1 MRRADAVPPV
11 EEVAAVTQRLAV
23 LLSAGV
29 SPVSAWG
36 YLLPAHDAAAAAAG
50 APRADQ
56 QSVGLPPELGRRVS
70 STRREVRRKQGS
82 LPAEDAA
89 AVPGA
94 VPIAPRAVDSKHA
107 GTGTAPILRA
117 AARAAAR
124 GDSVADAIAGQV
136 RRQRWEISPRIVD
149 ARASAGRPARGHG
162 DAAGQAESAWLGLAA
177 AWQVATQAG
186 APLAGC
192 LRELAGSLR
201 ELAQVQRD
209 LDVALAAP
217 RATAR
222 LVMVLPVI
230 GVVFGSLMGFD
241 SLHTLFMTVPGLV
254 CLGGGA
260 LLMLAAAGWNRAL
273 VRRAGPPDL
282 TPGLRLE
289 LMAIAMSGGGSL
301 DRSRALVQATAERY
315 SIASGTDGGS
325 VDRILGLSTRA
336 GVPAAELLRSEAEQ
350 LRRDARSA
358 GQRRAATLSVTLM
371 LPLGLCVLP
380 AFMLVG
386 VVPLLLSVLSS
397 TLTTF

>member
-1 MRRADAVPPV
+1 MRRAEAVPPI
-11 EEVAAVTQRLAV
+11 EQVAAITQRLAV

-36 YLLPAHDAAAAAAG
+36 YLLPARVAG
-50 APRADQ
+50 AVAATGAGPIVAGRRIGPPPGRAD
-56 QSVGLPPELGRRVS
+56 SD
-70 STRREVRRKQGS
+70 T
-82 LPAEDAA
+82 
-89 AVPGA
+89 
-94 VPIAPRAVDSKHA
+94 
-107 GTGTAPILRA
+107 TGILRA
-117 AARAAAR
+117 AARAAVR
-124 GDSVADAIAGQV
+124 GDSVADAIAGQA
-136 RRQRWEISPRIVD
+136 RRQSRD
-149 ARASAGRPARGHG
+149 QRPAH
-162 DAAGQAESAWLGLAA
+162 AAAATQAEHAWLGLAA
-177 AWQVATQAG
+177 AWQVATGAG

-192 LRELAGSLR
+192 LRELAASLR

-209 LDVALAAP
+209 LEVALAAP

-241 SLHTLFMTVPGLV
+241 SLHTLFATVPGLV

-260 LLMLAAAGWNRAL
+260 LLMLAAARWNRAL
-273 VRRAGPPDL
+273 VRRAAPKDL

-289 LMAIAMSGGGSL
+289 LMAIAMSGGGSI
-301 DRSRALVQATAERY
+301 DRSRELVRAAAERY
-315 SIASGTDGGS
+315 DIASPDADADDP
-325 VDRILGLSTRA
+325 VDRVLDLSMRA

-386 VVPLLLSVLSS
+386 VVPLLISVLSS

>member
-1 MRRADAVPPV
+1 MRRGDVVPPI

-36 YLLPAHDAAAAAAG
+36 YLMPARAGAVMPAVAPSAAKSGVGSPQAAAT
-50 APRADQ
+50 
-56 QSVGLPPELGRRVS
+56 
-70 STRREVRRKQGS
+70 TR
-82 LPAEDAA
+82 
-89 AVPGA
+89 
-94 VPIAPRAVDSKHA
+94 
-107 GTGTAPILRA
+107 ILRA

-124 GDSVADAIAGQV
+124 GDSVADAIAGQAH
-136 RRQRWEISPRIVD
+136 RQAREKQVAGGS
-149 ARASAGRPARGHG
+149 ARAAVAGRARRRG
-162 DAAGQAESAWLGLAA
+162 DAAVQAERAWLGLAA

-192 LRELAGSLR
+192 LRELAASLR

-209 LDVALAAP
+209 LEVALAAP

-230 GVVFGSLMGFD
+230 GIVFGSLMGFD
-241 SLHTLFMTVPGLV
+241 SLHTLFATLPGLV

-260 LLMLAAAGWNRAL
+260 LLMLAAASWNRAL
-273 VRRAGPPDL
+273 VRRAAPTDL

-289 LMAIAMSGGGSL
+289 LMAIAMSGGGSI
-301 DRSRALVQATAERY
+301 DRSRALVRAAAERFG
-315 SIASGTDGGS
+315 IAPGAGAGAGAGADADAGADAGVRADGDDP
-325 VDRILGLSTRA
+325 VDRVLDLSSRA

-386 VVPLLLSVLSS
+386 VVPLLISVLSS

>member
-1 MRRADAVPPV
+1 MRHGDVVPPI

-36 YLLPAHDAAAAAAG
+36 YLMPARAGAVMPAVAPSAAG
-50 APRADQ
+50 
-56 QSVGLPPELGRRVS
+56 SGVGSPQAVAT
-70 STRREVRRKQGS
+70 TR
-82 LPAEDAA
+82 
-89 AVPGA
+89 
-94 VPIAPRAVDSKHA
+94 
-107 GTGTAPILRA
+107 ILRA

-124 GDSVADAIAGQV
+124 GDSVADAIAGQAH
-136 RRQRWEISPRIVD
+136 RQAREKQVAGGS
-149 ARASAGRPARGHG
+149 ARAAVAGRARRRG
-162 DAAGQAESAWLGLAA
+162 DTAVQAERAWLGLAA

-192 LRELAGSLR
+192 LRELAESLR

-209 LDVALAAP
+209 LEVALAAP

-241 SLHTLFMTVPGLV
+241 SLHTLFATLPGLV

-260 LLMLAAAGWNRAL
+260 LLMLAAASWNRAL
-273 VRRAGPPDL
+273 VRRAAPTDL

-289 LMAIAMSGGGSL
+289 LMAIAMSGGGSI
-301 DRSRALVQATAERY
+301 DRSRALVRVAAERFG
-315 SIASGTDGGS
+315 IAPGAGAGAGAGADAGARADNGDDP
-325 VDRILGLSTRA
+325 VDRVLDLSSRA

-386 VVPLLLSVLSS
+386 VVPLLISVLSS

>member
-1 MRRADAVPPV
+1 MRRADTVPPI

-36 YLLPAHDAAAAAAG
+36 YLLPEHGAVAPR

-56 QSVGLPPELGRRVS
+56 QNVGLPRGMGGPERSVRGRV
-70 STRREVRRKQGS
+70 GS
-82 LPAEDAA
+82 RQ
-89 AVPGA
+89 GA
-94 VPIAPRAVDSKHA
+94 VPATDAEAAPVTAPIKPRAADSKHA
-107 GTGTAPILRA
+107 GTATAPILRA

-124 GDSVADAIAGQV
+124 GDSVADAIAVEARLQ
-136 RRQRWEISPRIVD
+136 PRDIPQGLVA
-149 ARASAGRPARGHG
+149 ARASAGRPARRRD
-162 DAAGQAESAWLGLAA
+162 DAAGQAERAWLGLAA

-209 LDVALAAP
+209 LEVALAAP

-241 SLHTLFMTVPGLV
+241 SLHTLFLTVPGLV

-273 VRRAGPPDL
+273 VRRAGPTDL

-289 LMAIAMSGGGSL
+289 LMAIAMSGGGSI
-301 DRSRALVQATAERY
+301 DRSRALVHTAAERY
-315 SIASGTDGGS
+315 GIAPGADGGS

>member
-1 MRRADAVPPV
+1 MRRPDAVPPI

-36 YLLPAHDAAAAAAG
+36 YLLPARG
-50 APRADQ
+50 VPI
-56 QSVGLPPELGRRVS
+56 GRRVVS
-70 STRREVRRKQGS
+70 PR
-82 LPAEDAA
+82 AA
-89 AVPGA
+89 RMVSAGEAGA
-94 VPIAPRAVDSKHA
+94 VASGTTPIV
-107 GTGTAPILRA
+107 RA
-117 AARAAAR
+117 AARAATR
-124 GDSVADAIAGQV
+124 GDSVADAIAGQA
-136 RRQRWEISPRIVD
+136 RRLGCENSSAGGA
-149 ARASAGRPARGHG
+149 ARAAAAGRGRRRAY
-162 DAAGQAESAWLGLAA
+162 AATQAEHAWLGLAA

-192 LRELAGSLR
+192 LRELAASLR

-209 LDVALAAP
+209 LEVALAAP

-222 LVMVLPVI
+222 LVMVLPLI

-241 SLHTLFMTVPGLV
+241 SLHTLFATVPGWV
-254 CLGGGA
+254 CLSGGA

-273 VRRAGPPDL
+273 VRRAGPTDL

-289 LMAIAMSGGGSL
+289 LMAIAMSGGGSI
-301 DRSRALVQATAERY
+301 DRSRALVQAAAERY
-315 SIASGTDGGS
+315 GIAAGDVGDP
-325 VDRILGLSTRA
+325 VDRVLDLSTRA

>member
-1 MRRADAVPPV
+1 MRRAELVPPI

-36 YLLPAHDAAAAAAG
+36 YLLPARGSAAVG
-50 APRADQ
+50 APIADEPTGNTSQ
-56 QSVGLPPELGRRVS
+56 GPGR
-70 STRREVRRKQGS
+70 
-82 LPAEDAA
+82 A
-89 AVPGA
+89 AVA
-94 VPIAPRAVDSKHA
+94 VPIGRRAGLPRAAPVGAA
-107 GTGTAPILRA
+107 GRAGAVASGTTGILRA
-117 AARAAAR
+117 AERAAAR
-124 GDSVADAIAGQV
+124 GDSVADAIAGQA
-136 RRQRWEISPRIVD
+136 RRQGRDNSSEGG
-149 ARASAGRPARGHG
+149 AGRAAAAAVRGRRRG
-162 DAAGQAESAWLGLAA
+162 DASTQAEHAWLGLAA

-192 LRELAGSLR
+192 LRDLAASLR

-209 LDVALAAP
+209 LEVALAAP

-222 LVMVLPVI
+222 LVMVLPLI

-241 SLHTLFMTVPGLV
+241 SLHTLFATVPGWV

-273 VRRAGPPDL
+273 VRRAGPTDL

-289 LMAIAMSGGGSL
+289 LMAIAMSGGGSI
-301 DRSRALVQATAERY
+301 DRSRALVQAAAERY
-315 SIASGTDGGS
+315 GLAPGDAGDP
-325 VDRILGLSTRA
+325 VDRVLDLSTRA

-350 LRRDARSA
+350 VRRDARSA

-397 TLTTF
+397 TLTTL

>member
-1 MRRADAVPPV
+1 MPAVAPS
-11 EEVAAVTQRLAV
+11 AAK
-23 LLSAGV
+23 SGV
-29 SPVSAWG
+29 GSPQ
-36 YLLPAHDAAAAAAG
+36 AAAT
-50 APRADQ
+50 
-56 QSVGLPPELGRRVS
+56 
-70 STRREVRRKQGS
+70 TR
-82 LPAEDAA
+82 
-89 AVPGA
+89 
-94 VPIAPRAVDSKHA
+94 
-107 GTGTAPILRA
+107 ILRA

-124 GDSVADAIAGQV
+124 GDSVADAIAGQAH
-136 RRQRWEISPRIVD
+136 RQAREKQVAGGS
-149 ARASAGRPARGHG
+149 ARAAVAGRARRRG
-162 DAAGQAESAWLGLAA
+162 DAAVQAERAWLGLAA

-192 LRELAGSLR
+192 LRELAASLR

-209 LDVALAAP
+209 LEVALAAP

-230 GVVFGSLMGFD
+230 GIVFGSLMGFD
-241 SLHTLFMTVPGLV
+241 SLHTLFATLPGLV

-260 LLMLAAAGWNRAL
+260 LLMLAAASWNRAL
-273 VRRAGPPDL
+273 VRRAAPTDL

-289 LMAIAMSGGGSL
+289 LMAIAMSGGGSI
-301 DRSRALVQATAERY
+301 DRSRALVRAAAERFG
-315 SIASGTDGGS
+315 IAPGAGAGAGAGADADAGADAGVRADGDDP
-325 VDRILGLSTRA
+325 VDRVLDLSSRA

-386 VVPLLLSVLSS
+386 VVPLLISVLSS

>member
-1 MRRADAVPPV
+1 MRRADAVPPI

-36 YLLPAHDAAAAAAG
+36 YLLP
-50 APRADQ
+50 P
-56 QSVGLPPELGRRVS
+56 
-70 STRREVRRKQGS
+70 S
-82 LPAEDAA
+82 LL
-89 AVPGA
+89 
-94 VPIAPRAVDSKHA
+94 VDS
-107 GTGTAPILRA
+107 GTTGILRA
-117 AARAAAR
+117 AARAATR
-124 GDSVADAIAGQV
+124 GDSVADAIAGQA
-136 RRQRWEISPRIVD
+136 RRLGSENSSAGGA
-149 ARASAGRPARGHG
+149 ARAATAAPGRRRNG
-162 DAAGQAESAWLGLAA
+162 AAAEAEHAWLGLAA

-192 LRELAGSLR
+192 LRELAASLR

-209 LDVALAAP
+209 LEVALAAP

-222 LVMVLPVI
+222 LVMVLPLI

-241 SLHTLFMTVPGLV
+241 SLHTLFATVPGWV

-273 VRRAGPPDL
+273 VRRAGPTDL

-289 LMAIAMSGGGSL
+289 LMAIAMSGGGSI
-301 DRSRALVQATAERY
+301 DRSRALVQAAAERY
-315 SIASGTDGGS
+315 GIAAGDVGDP
-325 VDRILGLSTRA
+325 VDRVLDLSTRA

>member
-1 MRRADAVPPV
+1 MPAEAVPQL

-36 YLLPAHDAAAAAAG
+36 YLLPARDATAG
-50 APRADQ
+50 SGTEPITAGWRG
-56 QSVGLPPELGRRVS
+56 SPPPS
-70 STRREVRRKQGS
+70 
-82 LPAEDAA
+82 
-89 AVPGA
+89 
-94 VPIAPRAVDSKHA
+94 RAVSA
-107 GTGTAPILRA
+107 TTGILRA
-117 AARAAAR
+117 AARAATR
-124 GDSVADAIAGQV
+124 GDSVADAIAGQA
-136 RRQRWEISPRIVD
+136 RRQAGEHRPAGGVRPAPSS
-149 ARASAGRPARGHG
+149 ARAGRRG
-162 DAAGQAESAWLGLAA
+162 DSAGQAESAWLGLAA

-192 LRELAGSLR
+192 LRELAASLR
-201 ELAQVQRD
+201 ELSQVQRD
-209 LDVALAAP
+209 LEVALAAP

-230 GVVFGSLMGFD
+230 GVLFGSLMGFD
-241 SLHTLFMTVPGLV
+241 SLRTLFATVPGLV

-260 LLMLAAAGWNRAL
+260 LLMLAAASWSRTL
-273 VRRAGPPDL
+273 VRRAAPTEL

-289 LMAIAMSGGGSL
+289 LMAIAMSGGGSV
-301 DRSRALVQATAERY
+301 DRSRALVHAAVGRY
-315 SIASGTDGGS
+315 GITSDSDVDPIDRVLALSI
-325 VDRILGLSTRA
+325 RA

-350 LRRDARSA
+350 LRRDARNA
-358 GQRRAATLSVTLM
+358 GARRAATLSVTLM

-386 VVPLLLSVLSS
+386 VVPLLISVLSS

>member
-1 MRRADAVPPV
+1 
-11 EEVAAVTQRLAV
+11 VTQRLAV

-36 YLLPAHDAAAAAAG
+36 YLMPAG
-50 APRADQ
+50 
-56 QSVGLPPELGRRVS
+56 
-70 STRREVRRKQGS
+70 
-82 LPAEDAA
+82 AA
-89 AVPGA
+89 AVIPAVAPGA
-94 VPIAPRAVDSKHA
+94 AGSGVGSLQDSA
-107 GTGTAPILRA
+107 TTRILRA
-117 AARAAAR
+117 AAWAAAR
-124 GDSVADAIAGQV
+124 GDSVADAIAGQAHRQARENHPAGGFARAAVAGRV
-136 RRQRWEISPRIVD
+136 RRR
-149 ARASAGRPARGHG
+149 G
-162 DAAGQAESAWLGLAA
+162 DAAAQAERAWLGLAA

-192 LRELAGSLR
+192 LRELAASLR

-209 LDVALAAP
+209 LEVALAAP

-230 GVVFGSLMGFD
+230 GVIFGSLMGFG
-241 SLHTLFMTVPGLV
+241 SLHTLFATVPGLV
-254 CLGGGA
+254 CLSGGA
-260 LLMLAAAGWNRAL
+260 LLMLAAASWNRAL
-273 VRRAGPPDL
+273 VRRAAPTDL

-289 LMAIAMSGGGSL
+289 LMAIAMSGGGSI
-301 DRSRALVQATAERY
+301 DRSRALARAAAERY
-315 SIASGTDGGS
+315 GLAPGAGAGAGAEDGYDP
-325 VDRILGLSTRA
+325 VDRVLDLSSRA

-350 LRRDARSA
+350 LRRDARGA

-386 VVPLLLSVLSS
+386 VVPLLISVLSS

>member
-1 MRRADAVPPV
+1 MRRGDVVPPI

-36 YLLPAHDAAAAAAG
+36 YLMPARAAAMIPAVAPSAAG
-50 APRADQ
+50 
-56 QSVGLPPELGRRVS
+56 SGVGSPQVAAT
-70 STRREVRRKQGS
+70 TR
-82 LPAEDAA
+82 
-89 AVPGA
+89 
-94 VPIAPRAVDSKHA
+94 
-107 GTGTAPILRA
+107 ILRA

-124 GDSVADAIAGQV
+124 GDSVADAIAGQAH
-136 RRQRWEISPRIVD
+136 RQAREKQVAGGS
-149 ARASAGRPARGHG
+149 ARAAVAGRARRRG
-162 DAAGQAESAWLGLAA
+162 DAAVQAERAWLGLAA

-192 LRELAGSLR
+192 LRELAASLR

-209 LDVALAAP
+209 LEVALAAP

-241 SLHTLFMTVPGLV
+241 SLHTLFATVPGLV

-260 LLMLAAAGWNRAL
+260 LLMLAAASWNRAL
-273 VRRAGPPDL
+273 VRRAAPTDL

-289 LMAIAMSGGGSL
+289 LMAIAMSGGGSI
-301 DRSRALVQATAERY
+301 DRSRALVRAAAERFG
-315 SIASGTDGGS
+315 IAPGAGAGAGADAGAGTDAGARADGDDP
-325 VDRILGLSTRA
+325 VDRVLDLSSRA

-386 VVPLLLSVLSS
+386 VVPLLISVLSS

>member
-1 MRRADAVPPV
+1 MSAEAVPPI

-36 YLLPAHDAAAAAAG
+36 YLLPARNAPSGSGAEPITAG
-50 APRADQ
+50 RRYSRPPASRAD
-56 QSVGLPPELGRRVS
+56 SA
-70 STRREVRRKQGS
+70 T
-82 LPAEDAA
+82 
-89 AVPGA
+89 
-94 VPIAPRAVDSKHA
+94 
-107 GTGTAPILRA
+107 TGILRA
-117 AARAAAR
+117 AARAATR
-124 GDSVADAIAGQV
+124 GESVADAIAGQAHRQARDHPPTGGD
-136 RRQRWEISPRIVD
+136 RRGPAS
-149 ARASAGRPARGHG
+149 ARAGRRGEG
-162 DAAGQAESAWLGLAA
+162 AGQAERAWLGLAA

-192 LRELAGSLR
+192 LRELAASLR

-209 LDVALAAP
+209 LEVALAAP

-230 GVVFGSLMGFD
+230 GVLFGSLMGFD
-241 SLHTLFMTVPGLV
+241 SLRTLFATVPGLV
-254 CLGGGA
+254 CLAGGA
-260 LLMLAAAGWNRAL
+260 LLMLAAAWWSRAL
-273 VRRAGPPDL
+273 VRRAAPTEL

-289 LMAIAMSGGGSL
+289 LMAIAMSGGGSV
-301 DRSRALVQATAERY
+301 DRSRALVQAAAGRY
-315 SIASGTDGGS
+315 GIASDS
-325 VDRILGLSTRA
+325 HVDPIDRVLDLSMRA

-386 VVPLLLSVLSS
+386 VVPLLISVLSS

>member
-1 MRRADAVPPV
+1 MSAEAVPPI

-36 YLLPAHDAAAAAAG
+36 YLLPARIAPAG
-50 APRADQ
+50 SSAEPITAGRRDSPPLVSRAD
-56 QSVGLPPELGRRVS
+56 S
-70 STRREVRRKQGS
+70 STT
-82 LPAEDAA
+82 D
-89 AVPGA
+89 
-94 VPIAPRAVDSKHA
+94 
-107 GTGTAPILRA
+107 ILRA
-117 AARAAAR
+117 AARAATR
-124 GDSVADAIAGQV
+124 GESVADAIAGQAH
-136 RRQRWEISPRIVD
+136 RQTREHPP
-149 ARASAGRPARGHG
+149 ASARTVRGG
-162 DAAGQAESAWLGLAA
+162 ESAGQAERAWLGLAA
-177 AWQVATQAG
+177 AWQVATEAG

-192 LRELAGSLR
+192 LRELAASLR

-209 LDVALAAP
+209 LEVALAAP
-217 RATAR
+217 KATAR

-230 GVVFGSLMGFD
+230 GVLFGSLMGFD
-241 SLHTLFMTVPGLV
+241 SLRTLFATVPGLA

-260 LLMLAAAGWNRAL
+260 LLMLAAARWSRAL
-273 VRRAGPPDL
+273 VRRAAPMEL

-289 LMAIAMSGGGSL
+289 LMAIAMTGGGSV
-301 DRSRALVQATAERY
+301 DRSRALVQAAAGRFGITAN
-315 SIASGTDGGS
+315 SDLDPI
-325 VDRILGLSTRA
+325 DRVLDLSTRA

-350 LRRDARSA
+350 LRRDARGA

-386 VVPLLLSVLSS
+386 VVPLLISVLSS

>member
-1 MRRADAVPPV
+1 MSARAAPPI
-11 EEVAAVTQRLAV
+11 EQVAAVTQRLAV

-36 YLLPAHDAAAAAAG
+36 YLLPVRETTAG
-50 APRADQ
+50 SGAEPITSGRRGNSPPAGRAD
-56 QSVGLPPELGRRVS
+56 SA
-70 STRREVRRKQGS
+70 T
-82 LPAEDAA
+82 
-89 AVPGA
+89 
-94 VPIAPRAVDSKHA
+94 
-107 GTGTAPILRA
+107 TGILQA
-117 AARAAAR
+117 AARAATR
-124 GDSVADAIAGQV
+124 GNGVADAIAGQAHRQAREHPPSGAA
-136 RRQRWEISPRIVD
+136 RRGPAS
-149 ARASAGRPARGHG
+149 ARAERRGDSPESAER
-162 DAAGQAESAWLGLAA
+162 AWLGLAA

-192 LRELAGSLR
+192 LRELAASLR
-201 ELAQVQRD
+201 DLAQVQRD
-209 LDVALAAP
+209 LEVALAAP

-230 GVVFGSLMGFD
+230 GVLFGSLMGFD
-241 SLHTLFMTVPGLV
+241 SLHTRFATVPGLV

-260 LLMLAAAGWNRAL
+260 LLMLGAASWSRAL
-273 VRRAGPPDL
+273 VRRAAPTEL

-289 LMAIAMSGGGSL
+289 LMAIAMSGGGSV
-301 DRSRALVQATAERY
+301 DRSRALVQAAAGRY
-315 SIASGTDGGS
+315 GITSDSD
-325 VDRILGLSTRA
+325 VDPIDRVLALSMRA

-386 VVPLLLSVLSS
+386 VVPLLISVLSS
-397 TLTTF
+397 TMTTL

>member
-1 MRRADAVPPV
+1 M
-11 EEVAAVTQRLAV
+11 TQRLAV

-36 YLLPAHDAAAAAAG
+36 YLLP
-50 APRADQ
+50 P
-56 QSVGLPPELGRRVS
+56 
-70 STRREVRRKQGS
+70 S
-82 LPAEDAA
+82 LL
-89 AVPGA
+89 
-94 VPIAPRAVDSKHA
+94 VDS
-107 GTGTAPILRA
+107 GTTGILRA
-117 AARAAAR
+117 AARAAAG
-124 GDSVADAIAGQV
+124 GDSVADAIAGQA
-136 RRQRWEISPRIVD
+136 RRLGRENPSEG
-149 ARASAGRPARGHG
+149 RAARPAT
-162 DAAGQAESAWLGLAA
+162 AAPGRRRNGAAAEVEHAWFGLAA

-192 LRELAGSLR
+192 LRELAASLR

-209 LDVALAAP
+209 LEVALAAP

-222 LVMVLPVI
+222 LVMVLPLI

-241 SLHTLFMTVPGLV
+241 SLHTLFATVPGWV

-273 VRRAGPPDL
+273 VRRAGPTDL

-289 LMAIAMSGGGSL
+289 LMAIAMSGGGSI
-301 DRSRALVQATAERY
+301 DRSRALVQAAAERY
-315 SIASGTDGGS
+315 GIAAGDAGDVGDP
-325 VDRILGLSTRA
+325 VDRVLDLSTRA

>member
-1 MRRADAVPPV
+1 MRRGEAIPPI

-36 YLLPAHDAAAAAAG
+36 YLLPARGGTVVVG
-50 APRADQ
+50 A
-56 QSVGLPPELGRRVS
+56 SVGAGVGAES
-70 STRREVRRKQGS
+70 SSGG
-82 LPAEDAA
+82 AESAT
-89 AVPGA
+89 
-94 VPIAPRAVDSKHA
+94 
-107 GTGTAPILRA
+107 TGILRA

-124 GDSVADAIAGQV
+124 GDSVADAIAGQA
-136 RRQRWEISPRIVD
+136 RRQTLVGL
-149 ARASAGRPARGHG
+149 ATG
-162 DAAGQAESAWLGLAA
+162 DAARVRAPARARRRGTAAVQAERAWLGLAA

-192 LRELAGSLR
+192 LRELAASLR

-209 LDVALAAP
+209 LEVALAAP

-241 SLHTLFMTVPGLV
+241 SVHTLVATVPGLV

-260 LLMLAAAGWNRAL
+260 LLMLAAASWNRAL
-273 VRRAGPPDL
+273 VRRAAPADL

-289 LMAIAMSGGGSL
+289 LMAIAMSGGGSI
-301 DRSRALVQATAERY
+301 DRSRTLVQAGTERY
-315 SIASGTDGGS
+315 GIALGAGVDSI
-325 VDRILGLSTRA
+325 DRVLDLSTRA

-350 LRRDARSA
+350 LRRDARGA

-386 VVPLLLSVLSS
+386 VVPLLISVLSS

>member
-1 MRRADAVPPV
+1 MRRGDVVPPI

-36 YLLPAHDAAAAAAG
+36 YLMPARAVAMIPAVAPSAAG
-50 APRADQ
+50 
-56 QSVGLPPELGRRVS
+56 SGVGSPQVAAT
-70 STRREVRRKQGS
+70 TR
-82 LPAEDAA
+82 
-89 AVPGA
+89 
-94 VPIAPRAVDSKHA
+94 
-107 GTGTAPILRA
+107 ILRA

-124 GDSVADAIAGQV
+124 GDSVADAIAGQAH
-136 RRQRWEISPRIVD
+136 RQAREKQVAGGS
-149 ARASAGRPARGHG
+149 ARAAVAGRARRRG
-162 DAAGQAESAWLGLAA
+162 DAAVQAERAWLGLAA

-192 LRELAGSLR
+192 LRELAASLR

-209 LDVALAAP
+209 LEVALAAP

-241 SLHTLFMTVPGLV
+241 SLHTLFATVPGLV

-260 LLMLAAAGWNRAL
+260 LLMLAAASWNRAL
-273 VRRAGPPDL
+273 VRRAAPTDL

-289 LMAIAMSGGGSL
+289 LMAIAMSGGGSI
-301 DRSRALVQATAERY
+301 DRSRALVRAAAERFG
-315 SIASGTDGGS
+315 IAPGAGAGAGADAGAGTDAGARADGDDP
-325 VDRILGLSTRA
+325 VDRVLDLSSRA

-386 VVPLLLSVLSS
+386 VVPLLISVLSS

>member
-1 MRRADAVPPV
+1 MRREQTDAPIEP
-11 EEVAAVTQRLAV
+11 VAAVTQRLAV

-36 YLLPAHDAAAAAAG
+36 YLLPPRRGAAPGG
-50 APRADQ
+50 AEPTPA
-56 QSVGLPPELGRRVS
+56 GRRV
-70 STRREVRRKQGS
+70 GS
-82 LPAEDAA
+82 RSGSAESAT
-89 AVPGA
+89 
-94 VPIAPRAVDSKHA
+94 A
-107 GTGTAPILRA
+107 GILRA

-124 GDSVADAIAGQV
+124 GDSVADAIAAQAH
-136 RRQRWEISPRIVD
+136 RQ
-149 ARASAGRPARGHG
+149 ARENPSAH
-162 DAAGQAESAWLGLAA
+162 AAAQSERAWLGLAA

-192 LRELAGSLR
+192 LRELAASLR

-209 LDVALAAP
+209 LEVALAAP

-241 SLHTLFMTVPGLV
+241 SLHTLFATVPGLV
-254 CLGGGA
+254 CLGGGV

-273 VRRAGPPDL
+273 VRRAAPRDL

-289 LMAIAMSGGGSL
+289 LMAIAMSGGGSI
-301 DRSRALVQATAERY
+301 DRSRTLVRTAAERY
-315 SIASGTDGGS
+315 DIASGVD
-325 VDRILGLSTRA
+325 VDRLDRVLDLSTRA

-358 GQRRAATLSVTLM
+358 GERRAATLSVTLM

-386 VVPLLLSVLSS
+386 VVPLLISVLSS
-397 TLTTF
+397 TLTAF

>member
-1 MRRADAVPPV
+1 MPRAEAVPPI
-11 EEVAAVTQRLAV
+11 EEVAAITQRLAV

-36 YLLPAHDAAAAAAG
+36 YLLPRVRAGTAAA
-50 APRADQ
+50 
-56 QSVGLPPELGRRVS
+56 EFGRRTVS
-70 STRREVRRKQGS
+70 E
-82 LPAEDAA
+82 
-89 AVPGA
+89 PGGA
-94 VPIAPRAVDSKHA
+94 DSA
-107 GTGTAPILRA
+107 TTGIVRA

-124 GDSVADAIAGQV
+124 GDSVADAIAGQAHRQV
-136 RRQRWEISPRIVD
+136 REDRR
-149 ARASAGRPARGHG
+149 GRGRGHG
-162 DAAGQAESAWLGLAA
+162 VTRATAAAGARRRGDAAVQSERAWLGLAA
-177 AWQVATQAG
+177 AWQVATRAG

-192 LRELAGSLR
+192 LRELAESLR

-209 LDVALAAP
+209 LEVALAAP

-241 SLHTLFMTVPGLV
+241 SLHTLFATVPGLV

-260 LLMLAAAGWNRAL
+260 LLMLAAGSWNRAL
-273 VRRAGPPDL
+273 VRRAGPTDL

-289 LMAIAMSGGGSL
+289 LMAIAMSGGGSI
-301 DRSRALVQATAERY
+301 DRSRALVGAAVERY
-315 SIASGTDGGS
+315 GIVPGADVDP
-325 VDRILGLSTRA
+325 VDRVLDLSTRA

-386 VVPLLLSVLSS
+386 VVPLLISVLSS
-397 TLTTF
+397 TLTRF

>member
-1 MRRADAVPPV
+1 MPVEAVRPL

-36 YLLPAHDAAAAAAG
+36 YLMPVREKTAG
-50 APRADQ
+50 PGAEPIT
-56 QSVGLPPELGRRVS
+56 P
-70 STRREVRRKQGS
+70 TRR
-82 LPAEDAA
+82 
-89 AVPGA
+89 GA
-94 VPIAPRAVDSKHA
+94 SPPSPTDSTT
-107 GTGTAPILRA
+107 TGILRA
-117 AARAAAR
+117 AARAASR
-124 GDSVADAIAGQV
+124 GDSVADAIAGQA
-136 RRQRWEISPRIVD
+136 RRQARERPSSGGGRRAPRS
-149 ARASAGRPARGHG
+149 ARTGRRGE
-162 DAAGQAESAWLGLAA
+162 APGQTERAWLGLAA
-177 AWQVATQAG
+177 AWQVATQTG

-192 LRELAGSLR
+192 LRELAASLR
-201 ELAQVQRD
+201 DLAQVQRD
-209 LDVALAAP
+209 LEVALAAP

-230 GVVFGSLMGFD
+230 GVLFGSLMGFD
-241 SLHTLFMTVPGLV
+241 SLHTLFATVPGLV

-260 LLMLAAAGWNRAL
+260 LLMLAAASWSRAL
-273 VRRAGPPDL
+273 VGRAAPTEL

-289 LMAIAMSGGGSL
+289 LMAIAMSGGGSV
-301 DRSRALVQATAERY
+301 DRSRALVHAAARRYGITSASDVDPIERVL
-315 SIASGTDGGS
+315 A
-325 VDRILGLSTRA
+325 LSMRA

-358 GQRRAATLSVTLM
+358 GARRAATLSVTLM

-386 VVPLLLSVLSS
+386 VVPLLISVLSS